1 MINIRNTLIGLCVAA
16 ASLSVLAQNTDEHK
30 EIHSEQIAPLA
41 ATVKM
46 ETDKAMN
53 ANKMAAMDQQIVDMH
68 AMHEKMVA
76 AKTPEERKTLMA
88 QHMKLMQGG
97 MTMMKSMCDMADM
110 QGGAGMKGSMVEK
123 QQMMDKCMAMMK
135 KCMGMME
142 TMMQMMMEGP
152 PSVPAK

>member
-1 MINIRNTLIGLCVAA
+1 MSKV
-16 ASLSVLAQNTDEHK
+16 K
-30 EIHSEQIAPLA
+30 PAPLPPDTVIGGYRVVRRLA
-41 ATVKM
+41 AGGFGVVYLATGA
-46 ETDKAMN
+46 DKQMVAM
-53 ANKMAAMDQQIVDMH
+53 Q
-68 AMHEKMVA
+68 AMHEKMAA

-110 QGGAGMKGSMVEK
+110 QGGAGMKGSMIEN

-142 TMMQMMMEGP
+142 TMMQMMMDGS